1 MQPTTSSPTGAP
13 RRRAADRPP
22 TAGAAASHGPG
33 SGEGE
38 RLRVLLAD
46 DHAIL
51 REGLAMMVGSQPD
64 LEVVAQARG
73 GREALQLANEL
84 QPDVVVLDVSMP
96 DLAGPEVAEQ
106 LRQQCPDTRVL
117 ALTRHADPG
126 YLRRML
132 RAGAHGYVVKRAATD
147 TLLGAIRTVA
157 EGGSYVDPTV
167 AGAYITRSVQRA
179 DPTSDPRVRLPL
191 SEREEQVLRQISCGL
206 THSQIATRL
215 RISPHTVDTYVK
227 RIRAKLGVG
236 NKAEL
241 TRAALLGGV
250 VRGTLTVPEQRPPAP
265 MKPAA

>member
-1 MQPTTSSPTGAP
+1 MQPTTSSPAGAP
-13 RRRAADRPP
+13 RRRLADRMPP
-22 TAGAAASHGPG
+22 GGTAASQGPG
-33 SGEGE
+33 GDEGE

-73 GREALQLANEL
+73 GREALQLATEL

-96 DLAGPEVAEQ
+96 DLGGPEVAEQ

-157 EGGSYVDPTV
+157 EGGSYVDPAV
-167 AGAYITRSVQRA
+167 AGAYITRSVQRN
-179 DPTSDPRVRLPL
+179 DPTSDQRLRLPL
-191 SEREEQVLRQISCGL
+191 SEREEQVLRLIAWGKSNKEVAAQLGISVKTAEFYKASAL
-206 THSQIATRL
+206 DKLQVRTRTDIL
-215 RISPHTVDTYVK
+215 RY
-227 RIRAKLGVG
+227 ALAEGWLG
-236 NKAEL
+236 EEDD
-241 TRAALLGGV
+241 
-250 VRGTLTVPEQRPPAP
+250 PE
-265 MKPAA
+265 

>member
-191 SEREEQVLRQISCGL
+191 SEREEQVLRLIAWGKSNKEVAAQLGISVKTAEFYKASAL
-206 THSQIATRL
+206 DKLQLRTRTDIL
-215 RISPHTVDTYVK
+215 RY
-227 RIRAKLGVG
+227 ALAEGWLG
-236 NKAEL
+236 EEDD
-241 TRAALLGGV
+241 
-250 VRGTLTVPEQRPPAP
+250 PE
-265 MKPAA
+265 